1 MPISSSPAPAA
12 QTLWVRKAADEAR
25 QSVTSTSADSELVLA
40 LAANTHYE
48 FEALILYDSSTT
60 ADFKA
65 TMAAPAG
72 ATCQFTSQQ
81 PASSVAS
88 LPGAAQAHK
97 VYAAGD
103 VSTPGAPGAA
113 TKTAMFIKG
122 IVRVSSTAG
131 NLSFNWAQ
139 NSTEAADTKVL
150 ADSYIKAVKV
160 YPLG

>member
-1 MPISSSPAPAA
+1 MPISSAPSPAA

-25 QSVTSTSADSELVLA
+25 QATTSTSADSELTLA
-40 LAANTHYE
+40 LAANCHYE
-48 FEALILYDSSTT
+48 FEVFVLYDSSTT

-72 ATCQFTSQQ
+72 ATTQFTSQQ

-113 TKTAMFIKG
+113 TKTAMTIKG
-122 IVRVSSTAG
+122 ICRVGATAG

-139 NSTEAADTKVL
+139 NASELADTKVL